1 MYVFSSVFFFLC
13 VVVFLESGSVQG
25 PDITS
30 LSKVWEF
37 RSILPNASSPQ
48 LLGSRPQASQ
58 VATHGKQVGL
68 LGGGK
73 EREIPI
79 PLQR

>member
-1 MYVFSSVFFFLC
+1 M
-13 VVVFLESGSVQG
+13 FLESGSVQG

-30 LSKVWEF
+30 LSKVLEF

-73 EREIPI
+73 RERDSHPPAEVKSAYFTDPADWA
-79 PLQR
+79 